1 MQSMG
6 ALMCGLGIHMMHMDI
21 TRFKC
26 TNYPTVT
33 CSKTLFRIKAS
44 ELIMTS
50 GNVNIEFN
58 LARPENCVQN
68 QYLMIHDGIDNYAA
82 V

>member
-1 MQSMG
+1 
-6 ALMCGLGIHMMHMDI
+6 MDI

-58 LARPENCVQN
+58 LARPESYHKDLDVQIIIVSRIN
-68 QYLMIHDGIDNYAA
+68 I
-82 V
+82 